1 MDVQETYRNG
11 VLIKRLEFDY
21 DKGLVGS
28 WDAATDK
35 TAQRAMTS
43 DEKTAADATEQER
56 TSAERIHAALAG
68 NKAFLALSAP
78 TNAQVVAQLRALTRQ
93 ANALIRLQQREF

>member
-11 VLIKRLEFDY
+11 TLVKRVEFDY
-21 DKGLVGS
+21 DKGMVRS
-28 WDAATDK
+28 WDSATAK
-35 TAQRAMTS
+35 TAERTMTTE
-43 DEKTAADATEQER
+43 EKTAADATEQER
-56 TSAERIHAALAG
+56 TSAERIHAALVG
-68 NKAFLALSAP
+68 NKTFLAVSAP